1 MRERNQ
7 TDDTFIVSAQSP
19 EQREL
24 IQKLSTKKAV
34 FVDGGYNVWLR
45 NKLQTY
51 FVLRG
56 ESDSE
61 VQETD
66 NEDDDEGKNWT
77 NKMIENHNNRKGGGG
92 DGVVTH
98 FNPSIEQSIST
109 LFPLINF
116 IWINSCIDI

>member
-1 MRERNQ
+1 MYSIQLYFIQTNSTRERNQ
-7 TDDTFIVSAQSP
+7 TEDTFIVSAQSH

-45 NKLQTY
+45 HKLQTY
-51 FVLRG
+51 FVLRA

-66 NEDDDEGKNWT
+66 NEDDDESKKGT
-77 NKMIENHNNRKGGGG
+77 NKMIENHNNQRG
-92 DGVVTH
+92 
-98 FNPSIEQSIST
+98 S
-109 LFPLINF
+109 
-116 IWINSCIDI
+116 DIF

>member
-7 TDDTFIVSAQSP
+7 TEDTFIVSAQSP

-45 NKLQTY
+45 HKLQTY
-51 FVLRG
+51 FVLRA

-66 NEDDDEGKNWT
+66 NEDDDESK
-77 NKMIENHNNRKGGGG
+77 KIIIIRKGR
-92 DGVVTH
+92 DCVETY
-98 FNPSIEQSIST
+98 FNPSIEQSISP

-116 IWINSCIDI
+116 GWIISCIDI